1 MDKKDDGKVDA
12 QVKKDVLKAIR
23 DDFFRP
29 DDKPLE
35 APEKKSEPPRQE
47 VLEGNEGKKK
57 IADLSDRLLR
67 LQAEFDNYQ
76 KRTAKEK
83 EQIAHHAEARMML
96 RMLPLYEEL
105 ALDAETIRE
114 SRHPDIRIWG
124 LAAPEPKWVQSMLEQ
139 LTPSRRSRDAVK
151 VSTLVREL
159 CPERA
164 KSIAA
169 A

>member
-1 MDKKDDGKVDA
+1 MHGLTPVFPEDTDGGT
-12 QVKKDVLKAIR
+12 
-23 DDFFRP
+23 RP
-29 DDKPLE
+29 SEMLVRYSGARPG
-35 APEKKSEPPRQE
+35 EK
-47 VLEGNEGKKK
+47 
-57 IADLSDRLLR
+57 
-67 LQAEFDNYQ
+67 
-76 KRTAKEK
+76 
-83 EQIAHHAEARMML
+83 
-96 RMLPLYEEL
+96 LYEEL